1 MQVLDLRSWTWS
13 KVEVKAG
20 ENSSE
25 SPSPVAI
32 TPCAGHTLVS
42 ICNEPLLLIFLRQ
55 TGDSRLSHDY
65 I

>member
-1 MQVLDLRSWTWS
+1 MQVLDSRSWTWS

-25 SPSPVAI
+25 SPSPLAI

-55 TGDSRLSHDY
+55 TG
-65 I
+65 